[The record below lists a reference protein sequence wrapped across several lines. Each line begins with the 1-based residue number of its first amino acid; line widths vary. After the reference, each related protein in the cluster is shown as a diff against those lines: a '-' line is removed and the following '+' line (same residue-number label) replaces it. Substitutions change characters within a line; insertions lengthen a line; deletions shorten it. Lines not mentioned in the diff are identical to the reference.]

1 MKSPLTALIMLVA
14 MRLLAFLLCFALHA
28 DDFTDQYKQLESY
41 YLSEIARAQ
50 TQTPQ
55 LLAERLGTAPPAVS
69 NAIRTLVAVW
79 PDVRIE
85 DLRLQVEPGHFAHA
99 LVLTP
104 PVPAKRAI
112 IAIGPATRTTE
123 DWAGLTARSEPPA
136 WLAGLLEAGYTV
148 CLPIAIQRATD
159 HPMSESTR
167 GKDRRHILHRLAF
180 VTGRTVTGLEVT
192 AVRGLAAHLNL
203 PTGLY
208 GEGDGA
214 RTALY
219 AAAVDP
225 RFTSL
230 NIAGYQD
237 PGANAWREPVDTTI
251 FGQVL
256 LTPQPALKPIDLP
269 APSKALRKGEPLLPV
284 EIEER
289 RNRHYNAL
297 LHHLGGRIRDSG
309 KARRARHP
317 LVTTSPRVAVPRL
330 LADLNEIMGPIPKP
344 VPNANPRLTEIG
356 RTDRFT
362 AYDVRLDVLAG
373 VEAIGHLLVPHNA
386 QRKRLPA
393 VVTQHGLG
401 GKPKDL
407 TLQGPE
413 PNSAYHGFAAR
424 LADHGYVVFAP
435 YIVVPIPQAD
445 LINPLVRITNALGRM
460 RTNVEVAKLRRI
472 VDYLVSLPDVDP
484 ARLGYYGLSYGGYST
499 IWMGPL
505 EPRFKA
511 TIVSGHFN
519 DWTPKIVNE
528 IERTSY
534 LQHPDEDFYN
544 WNVLNHLTHVE
555 LIAAFWPR
563 PVMVEFAQHDGTTF
577 PAWHQRAWA
586 EVEQVAKAW
595 NAAGRMVRDRFV
607 GVHEIHAIG
616 AFDFLDRWLRPE
628 QPSSRHFPEWGEVTQ
643 TLEANPLSW
652 VRGEFRTGSADRVF
666 RGLAFRAQGGDLT
679 VRYGLTPGGAE
690 LGQVN
695 ARFENGWASAAMPPQ
710 TLDPA
715 RQYYFELRAGS
726 SAAITLS
733 GPKPLGGS
741 RFPAEFA
748 VTYRPLTPR

>member
-1 MKSPLTALIMLVA
+1 MLVA
-14 MRLLAFLLCFALHA
+14 MRLLVFLSCLALHA
-28 DDFTDQYKQLESY
+28 DVFTDQYQQLESY
-41 YLSEIARAQ
+41 YLSEIAR
-50 TQTPQ
+50 TQRPKPQ
-55 LLAERLGTAPPAVS
+55 LLAERLGTAPPVVS
-69 NAIRTLVAVW
+69 EVSRTLVAVW

-85 DLRLQVEPGHFAHA
+85 ELRLQVEPGHFAHA
-99 LVLTP
+99 LLLTP
-104 PVPAKRAI
+104 PAPAKRAI
-112 IAIGPATRTTE
+112 IAIGPATSTTE
-123 DWAGLTARSEPPA
+123 DWAGLTAKSEPPA
-136 WLAGLLEAGYTV
+136 WITGLLEAGYTV
-148 CLPIAIQRATD
+148 CLPIAIQRTTD

-192 AVRGLAAHLNL
+192 AVRGLAAYLNL

-219 AAAVDP
+219 AAAVDS

-230 NIAGYQD
+230 NIASYQD
-237 PGANAWREPVDTTI
+237 PGADAWRAPVDTTI
-251 FGQVL
+251 FGQVYV
-256 LTPQPALKPIDLP
+256 TPKPLLKPIDLP
-269 APSKALRKGEPLLPV
+269 APSKSLRKGEALLPV

-289 RNRHYNAL
+289 RNRHYNTL
-297 LHHLGGRIRDSG
+297 LNHLRDRIRDSG
-309 KARRARHP
+309 RARRARHP
-317 LVTTSPRVAVPRL
+317 LTATPPRIAVPRL
-330 LADLNEIMGPIPKP
+330 LADLNAIMGDIPKP
-344 VPNANPRLTEIG
+344 VPNTNPRLTEIG

-362 AYDVRLDVLAG
+362 AYDVRLDVTPG

-386 QRKRLPA
+386 QGKRLPA

-435 YIVVPIPQAD
+435 YVVVPIPQAE
-445 LINPLVRITNALGRM
+445 LINPLVRMTNALGRM
-460 RTNVEVAKLRRI
+460 RTNIEVAKLRRI
-472 VDYLVSLPDVDP
+472 VDYLISLPYVDP

-511 TIVSGHFN
+511 TVVSGHFN
-519 DWTPKIVNE
+519 DWTPKITNE
-528 IERTSY
+528 VERTSY

-544 WNVLNHLTHVE
+544 WNVLNRLTHVE

-595 NAAGRMVRDRFV
+595 NAADRMVRDRFV

-628 QPSSRHFPEWGEVTQ
+628 QPSSRDLPDWGEVTQ
-643 TLEANPLSW
+643 TLDANPLSW
-652 VRGEFRTGSADRVF
+652 VRGEFRTGASDPVF
-666 RGLAFRAQGGDLT
+666 RGLAFRAQGGELT

-695 ARFENGWASAAMPPQ
+695 ARFENGWAIAAMPPK

-726 SAAITLS
+726 STTITLS

-741 RFPAEFA
+741 RFPSEFA
-748 VTYRPLTPR
+748 VAYRPLTPR